1 MKNRIP
7 ASVVVFGFALLTFL
21 RTMSV
26 SSVAQAQVPAPAAE
40 VTHPYRTVSVT
51 FSPLHLALPV
61 VEFTGEFRVLDKL
74 GLAVILGAGKVTPDQ
89 VQGLPPPPSFPV
101 WEAGVQ
107 ARYYLVGDFRHGM
120 QVGGELMYLHASAEQ
135 GNVYAVVHGVS
146 VGPFLGY
153 KVMADVGFT
162 FDCQLGYQFMGVGA
176 TGTNGQTTASQS
188 DSDSGVL
195 LNLNVGWS
203 F

>member
-1 MKNRIP
+1 MTNRI
-7 ASVVVFGFALLTFL
+7 SSSLLTIGVAFAAFVL
-21 RTMSV
+21 TMNV
-26 SSVAQAQVPAPAAE
+26 SRVARAQVPAVQEAP
-40 VTHPYRTVSVT
+40 PPRRTVSIT
-51 FSPLHLALPV
+51 ISPIHLTLPV
-61 VEFTGEFRVLDKL
+61 LELTGEFRVLDKL
-74 GLAVILGAGKVTPDQ
+74 GLAVVVGGGKVTPDGLL
-89 VQGLPPPPSFPV
+89 GLPPPPAIPV

-107 ARYYLVGDFRHGM
+107 ARYYVLGDFRHGM

-135 GNVYAVVHGVS
+135 GTASAVAHGVS

-153 KVMADVGFT
+153 KVMADIGFT

-176 TGTNGQTTASQS
+176 SGTDGQTSSSQS
-188 DSDSGVL
+188 SSDSGVL